1 MFQKKT
7 KIQEKRDDNVQCKQK
22 ISIID
27 IQMNKLQKHIET
39 RDKLQ
44 FRILTKKNNNLDVYY
59 MTVPPHPPKR
69 IAIGVRND

>member
-1 MFQKKT
+1 M
-7 KIQEKRDDNVQCKQK
+7 QCKQK

-44 FRILTKKNNNLDVYY
+44 FRILTKRNLDVYY
-59 MTVPPHPPKR
+59 MTVPPHPQKELE
-69 IAIGVRND
+69 

>member
-1 MFQKKT
+1 M
-7 KIQEKRDDNVQCKQK
+7 QCKQK

-44 FRILTKKNNNLDVYY
+44 FRILTKINLDVYY
-59 MTVPPHPPKR
+59 MTVPPHPQKELQ
-69 IAIGVRND
+69 